1 MRHVQGGLYQPDGG
15 VHGSYTL
22 EETGNRAICIYCGQ
36 CANVCPVD
44 SIVERDECPQVRQ
57 AAADPDRVLVVST
70 SPSVR
75 AALGEEFGLEPRAFV
90 EGKMVALLRALGAD
104 YVLNTNFAADL
115 TIVEEASELIR
126 RITEKD
132 RPLPQFT
139 SCCPGWVHFAEMYAP
154 ELLPHLSTAKS
165 PIGMQG
171 PTVKTYFAKK
181 MGLDPEKIVHVA
193 LTPCTA
199 KKFEIRRGEL
209 HGAADHLGIPGLRDT
224 DQVIATRELAR
235 WTKAEGVDWNALEDS
250 AYDSLMGQASGAGVI
265 FGNTGGVMEA
275 ALRTAYAYITGESA
289 PRAC

>member
-1 MRHVQGGLYQPDGG
+1 MWSG
-15 VHGSYTL
+15 T
-22 EETGNRAICIYCGQ
+22 NA
-36 CANVCPVD
+36 
-44 SIVERDECPQVRQ
+44 PQVRQ

-75 AALGEEFGLEPRAFV
+75 AALGEEFGMEPGAFV
-90 EGKMVALLRALGAD
+90 KGKMVALLRALGAD
-104 YVLNTNFAADL
+104 YVLDTNFAADL

-132 RPLPQFT
+132 LPLPQFT

-199 KKFEIRRGEL
+199 KKFEIRRQEL

-224 DQVIATRELAR
+224 DQVITTRKLAR
-235 WTKAEGVDWNALEDS
+235 WAKAEGVDCTAGFRLRFPDGSGFGRRCDLRQHRRRDGSRS
-250 AYDSLMGQASGAGVI
+250 AHR
-265 FGNTGGVMEA
+265 
-275 ALRTAYAYITGESA
+275 LRLSNRRERSPEPAEPDPGS
-289 PRAC
+289 RL

>member
-1 MRHVQGGLYQPDGG
+1 MRHVQGGLYQPDEG

-57 AAADPDRVLVVST
+57 AAAD
-70 SPSVR
+70 
-75 AALGEEFGLEPRAFV
+75 
-90 EGKMVALLRALGAD
+90 
-104 YVLNTNFAADL
+104 L

-132 RPLPQFT
+132 RLLPQFT

-224 DQVIATRELAR
+224 DQVITTRELAR

-265 FGNTGGVMEA
+265 FGNTGGVMEPCA
-275 ALRTAYAYITGESA
+275 PPMPISPVKAP